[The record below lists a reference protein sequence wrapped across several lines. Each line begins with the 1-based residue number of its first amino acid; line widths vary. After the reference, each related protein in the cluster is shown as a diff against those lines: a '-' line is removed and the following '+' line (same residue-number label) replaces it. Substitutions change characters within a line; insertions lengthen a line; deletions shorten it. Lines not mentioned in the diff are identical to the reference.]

1 MRVAWF
7 VLLCELNHCACWRIE
22 FSSLILTECYGAS
35 DLLTFLVFAC
45 LWTNAD
51 HLCVIASMRYGRMLY
66 CMCVSYTCWL
76 LRRTKRW
83 IICTAEMWDSE
94 SLAADVEKTLAM
106 QDEDIHRECRM
117 TGVYSNEINKMDF
130 YLFSLAAT
138 KWASSLAT
146 VNGSDCD
153 MLHVTLAHSIWF
165 QLVTNLVWSANVY
178 FVFSIGR
185 E

>member
-1 MRVAWF
+1 MPVLYCHVMDTFSQKSEPNLDLFICYLNWMRVAWF

-117 TGVYSNEINKMDF
+117 T
-130 YLFSLAAT
+130 
-138 KWASSLAT
+138 
-146 VNGSDCD
+146 
-153 MLHVTLAHSIWF
+153 
-165 QLVTNLVWSANVY
+165 
-178 FVFSIGR
+178 VFIR
-185 E
+185 MK